1 MEIDRQ
7 RVKDAFAEYTS
18 HYDASD
24 GKIKLKIDHTY
35 RVAGLCGRIATS
47 LGLPSQDV
55 DLAWL
60 LGMLHDVGRFE
71 QLRQYGTFS
80 DADSIDHAHFA
91 TEILFGQGRLADY
104 VGLTLEIQ
112 DTLADYVK
120 LPQEF
125 EETMSD
131 YEESSR
137 EKLDVLERPGSL
149 LEEQSEIK
157 KNILIIFTA
166 IWNHSAYRVQEG
178 LDSRTKMFCDILRDA
193 DKVDI
198 LKVNQD
204 VPIEVIYNVTTDEL
218 RQAEVTETVM
228 QEFFQ
233 KHAILRSSK
242 RTCVDNIVGH
252 AALVF
257 ELVYPESRRAVEEQ
271 GYLWKLLNFSSDNP
285 KTTEQFAELR
295 KCMEVYLAEV

>member
-1 MEIDRQ
+1 MDIDRQ
-7 RVKDAFAEYTS
+7 RVKEAFAEYTS

-35 RVAGLCGRIATS
+35 RVAGLCDRIARS
-47 LGLPSQDV
+47 LGLSSQDV

-91 TEILFGQGRLADY
+91 TEILFAQGRLADY
-104 VGLTLEIQ
+104 VELPQKIQ
-112 DTLADYVK
+112 DVLADYAEFSQGNRAV
-120 LPQEF
+120 QENSGNF
-125 EETMSD
+125 
-131 YEESSR
+131 
-137 EKLDVLERPGSL
+137 LEAQL
-149 LEEQSEIK
+149 EIK
-157 KNILIIFTA
+157 KSIYIVYTA
-166 IWNHSAYRVQEG
+166 IWNHSAYRVEEG

-218 RQAEVTETVM
+218 RQAEVSEAVM
-228 QEFFQ
+228 QDFF
-233 KHAILRSSK
+233 KKRAILRSIK
-242 RTCVDNIVGH
+242 RTCVDNVVGH

-257 ELVYPESRRAVEEQ
+257 ELVYPESRKTVEEQ
-271 GYLWKLLNFSSDNP
+271 GYLQRLLNFSSDNP
-285 KTTEQFAELR
+285 RTREQFAELR
-295 KCMEVYLAEV
+295 KCMEAYLTEF

>member
-7 RVKDAFAEYTS
+7 RVKEAFADYAG

-35 RVAGLCGRIATS
+35 RVAGLCDRIARS
-47 LGLPSQDV
+47 LDLPMEDV

-91 TEILFGQGRLADY
+91 IEILFGQGRLADY
-104 VGLTLEIQ
+104 IEIDPEIGDVLNYLENI
-112 DTLADYVK
+112 L
-120 LPQEF
+120 
-125 EETMSD
+125 
-131 YEESSR
+131 EESSG
-137 EKLDVLERPGSL
+137 LERKDSAF
-149 LEEQSEIK
+149 
-157 KNILIIFTA
+157 IIYKA
-166 IWNHSAYRVQEG
+166 IWNHSAFRVEEG
-178 LDSRTKMFCDILRDA
+178 LDSRTEMFCDILRDA

-198 LKVNQD
+198 LRVNQE
-204 VPIEVIYNVTTDEL
+204 VPIEVIYNVTTEEL
-218 RQAEVTETVM
+218 RHAQVTEEVM
-228 QEFFQ
+228 RQFFEQ
-233 KHAILRSSK
+233 HAILRSAK

-271 GYLWKLLNFSSDNP
+271 GYLQKLLKFSSDNP
-285 KTTEQFAELR
+285 KTVEQFGQLR
-295 KCMEVYLAEV
+295 ECMEAFLADAM